1 VCPAG
6 GLWKPAGKQT
16 NQEEQEVFPLT
27 IQEYFRTLQGKRVAV
42 LGIGVSNTP
51 LIRMLL
57 GAGVAVTG
65 CDVNPRE
72 KFGGLIEELEALGME
87 AKLGPD
93 YLEGLDHDVIFRS
106 PGIRPDV
113 PALTACRERGGE
125 VTSEMELFVKL
136 CPCKLI
142 AVTGSDG
149 KTTTTTIISELLK
162 AAGYTTYVGG
172 NIGKPLLPEL
182 GQMKEGDMAVLEL
195 SSFQLMTM
203 EKSPDIAVITNL
215 APNHLNWHLDM
226 GEYVAAKEN
235 IFTHQTPA
243 GRAVF
248 NYDNDLTREEYT
260 RAPGTAVYFS
270 RQNPLEEG
278 VVVENGVI
286 CVKKDGTS
294 RPVLPVDEI
303 RIPGVHNIENFQA
316 AIAAVDGLVPDEV
329 IRTFARTF
337 GGVEHRI
344 EFVREVEGVKYYN
357 DSIASSPSRTLA
369 GLRAFKQKVI
379 LIAGGHDKKIPYDH
393 MGPDLLA
400 HCKLLILTGGDIL
413 GSTVPK
419 LCSAVVSQPGYE
431 EEDLPILFRDDFKDA
446 VLAARDMAQPGDI
459 VLMSPASTS
468 FDKFRNFMERGEY
481 FKSIVNSL

>member
-1 VCPAG
+1 M
-6 GLWKPAGKQT
+6 
-16 NQEEQEVFPLT
+16 T
-27 IQEYFRTLQGKRVAV
+27 IQEYFESLRGKRVAV

-57 GAGVAVTG
+57 GAGISVTG

-72 KFGGLIEELEALGME
+72 KFDGLIEELEALGME
-87 AKLGPD
+87 AKLGED
-93 YLEGLDHDVIFRS
+93 YMTGLNHDVIFRS

-113 PALTACRERGGE
+113 PALEACRARGGV
-125 VTSEMELFVKL
+125 VTSEMEVFVEV

-149 KTTTTTIISELLK
+149 KTTTTTIISELMK

-172 NIGKPLLPEL
+172 NIGKPLLPEAA
-182 GQMKEGDMAVLEL
+182 QMKAEDVAVLEL

-203 EKSPDIAVITNL
+203 KKSPDIAVITNL
-215 APNHLNWHLDM
+215 APNHLNWHTGM
-226 GEYVAAKEN
+226 AEYVSSKEN
-235 IFTHQTPA
+235 IFTHQTAA
-243 GRAVF
+243 GKAVF

-260 RAPGTAVYFS
+260 RAPGQAVYFS
-270 RQNPLEEG
+270 RQNPLDEG
-278 VVVENGVI
+278 VVLEDGVI
-286 CVKKDGTS
+286 CVKKGGVT
-294 RPVLPVDEI
+294 RPVLPVEEI

-329 IRTFARTF
+329 IRRFAREF

-344 EFVREVEGVKYYN
+344 EFVREVNGVKYYN

-369 GLRAFKQKVI
+369 GLRSFKQKVI

-393 MGPDLLA
+393 MGPEILA
-400 HCKLLILTGGDIL
+400 HCKFMILTGGDIL

-419 LCSAVVSQPGYE
+419 LCAAVVCQPGYE
-431 EEDLPILFRDDFKDA
+431 EEQMPILFRDDFKDA
-446 VLAARDMAQPGDI
+446 VLAARDLAQPGDI

-468 FDKFRNFMERGEY
+468 FDKFKNFMERGDI
-481 FKSIVNSL
+481 FKRIVNSL

>member
-1 VCPAG
+1 M
-6 GLWKPAGKQT
+6 
-16 NQEEQEVFPLT
+16 T
-27 IQEYFRTLQGKRVAV
+27 IQEYLDSLKGKRVAV

-57 GAGVAVTG
+57 GAGISVTG

-72 KFGGLIEELEALGME
+72 KFDGLIEELEGLGME
-87 AKLGPD
+87 AKLGRD
-93 YLEGLDHDVIFRS
+93 YMTGLDHDVIFRS

-113 PALTACRERGGE
+113 PALEECRARGGV
-125 VTSEMELFVKL
+125 VTSEMEVFVEV

-149 KTTTTTIISELLK
+149 KTTTTTIISELMK

-172 NIGKPLLPEL
+172 NIGKPLLPEAA
-182 GQMKEGDMAVLEL
+182 QIKPEDVAVLEL

-203 EKSPDIAVITNL
+203 RKSPDIAVITNL
-215 APNHLNWHLDM
+215 APNHLNWHIDM
-226 GEYVAAKEN
+226 AEYVSSKEN
-235 IFTHQTPA
+235 IFTHQTPN

-260 RAPGTAVYFS
+260 RAPGKAVYFS

-278 VVVENGVI
+278 VALENGVI
-286 CVKKDGTS
+286 CVKKDGVT
-294 RPVLPVDEI
+294 RPVLPVEEI

-329 IRTFARTF
+329 IRKFAREF

-344 EFVREVEGVKYYN
+344 EFVREVNGVKYYN

-369 GLRAFKQKVI
+369 GLRSFKQKVI

-393 MGPDLLA
+393 MGPEILE
-400 HCKLLILTGGDIL
+400 HCKFMILTGGDML

-419 LCSAVVSQPGYE
+419 LCAAVVSQPGYE
-431 EEDLPILFRDDFKDA
+431 EEQMPILFRDDFKDA
-446 VLAARDMAQPGDI
+446 VLAARDVAQPGDI

-468 FDKFRNFMERGEY
+468 FDKFKNFMERGDY
-481 FKSIVNSL
+481 FKQIVNSL